1 MASRFSRCWRTFGRQ
16 LQVRTAPLSSHTS
29 RLETSSLQ
37 GNRAPISCLF
47 SRRHFT
53 ELTKG
58 FRYLEDYRS
67 GSGTLRRFASTHE
80 ILANRDI
87 PFQRV
92 RVVDDSGLVGDFN
105 LQEALILAKERRTD
119 LVVLSGQVDPPLCRL
134 VNLHVYVDEL
144 EKQAASKEQKQREQ
158 KLREFSFDPAMR
170 VKGMRFA
177 TVIAEHDFERKVN
190 QVRDFL
196 KKGHRVEARIL
207 QSRGTA
213 EDVLDLALR
222 IVAEVRDIAKPEYF
236 EESIRE
242 LQMAIHSPKSLKRR
256 GKAPPDELRVRLW
269 PCSPD
274 QAAAFQLPAHIIG
287 PRRRRGPA
295 IVGVDDKEL
304 DEDAWKFNRKPHPA
318 SRSLPKSEMRRQA
331 LDDS

>member
-1 MASRFSRCWRTFGRQ
+1 M
-16 LQVRTAPLSSHTS
+16 
-29 RLETSSLQ
+29 
-37 GNRAPISCLF
+37 
-47 SRRHFT
+47 
-53 ELTKG
+53 
-58 FRYLEDYRS
+58 
-67 GSGTLRRFASTHE
+67 RRFASTHE

-222 IVAEVRDIAKPEYF
+222 IVAEARDIAKPEYF

>member
-1 MASRFSRCWRTFGRQ
+1 M
-16 LQVRTAPLSSHTS
+16 
-29 RLETSSLQ
+29 
-37 GNRAPISCLF
+37 
-47 SRRHFT
+47 T
-53 ELTKG
+53 ELAG
-58 FRYLEDYRS
+58 FRCRDQPDF
-67 GSGTLRRFASTHE
+67 LRTGRGFASTRD
-80 ILANRDI
+80 ILANHDI
-87 PFQRV
+87 PFPRV

-105 LQEALILAKERRTD
+105 LQEALILAKQKRTD

-134 VNLHVYVDEL
+134 VNLHVYIDEL
-144 EKQAASKEQKQREQ
+144 EKQATSKEQKRREQ

-170 VKGMRFA
+170 VKGMRFTA
-177 TVIAEHDFERKVN
+177 VVAEHDFERKVN
-190 QVRDFL
+190 QVRSFL
-196 KKGHRVEARIL
+196 QKGHRVEARIL

-213 EDVLDLALR
+213 EDVLDMALR
-222 IVAEVRDIAKPEYF
+222 IIAEVRDMAKPEYF

-256 GKAPPDELRVRLW
+256 GRAPPDELRVRLW
-269 PCSPD
+269 PCSPE

-304 DEDAWKFNRKPHPA
+304 DEDAWKYNRKPHPH

-331 LDDS
+331 FED

>member
-1 MASRFSRCWRTFGRQ
+1 M
-16 LQVRTAPLSSHTS
+16 QVRTAPLSSHTS

-170 VKGMRFA
+170 VKGWA
-177 TVIAEHDFERKVN
+177 WQN
-190 QVRDFL
+190 
-196 KKGHRVEARIL
+196 
-207 QSRGTA
+207 
-213 EDVLDLALR
+213 AL
-222 IVAEVRDIAKPEYF
+222 
-236 EESIRE
+236 STG
-242 LQMAIHSPKSLKRR
+242 
-256 GKAPPDELRVRLW
+256 GKE
-269 PCSPD
+269 
-274 QAAAFQLPAHIIG
+274 
-287 PRRRRGPA
+287 RGPYVEH
-295 IVGVDDKEL
+295 IWNIME
-304 DEDAWKFNRKPHPA
+304 
-318 SRSLPKSEMRRQA
+318 PKM
-331 LDDS
+331 